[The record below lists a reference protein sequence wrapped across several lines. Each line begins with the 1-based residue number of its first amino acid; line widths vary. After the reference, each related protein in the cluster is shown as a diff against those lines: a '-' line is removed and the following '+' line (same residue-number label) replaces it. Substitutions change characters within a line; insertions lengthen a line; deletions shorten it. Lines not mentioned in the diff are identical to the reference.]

1 MTESVKK
8 RSGKTVKFNKQKIQ
22 TAITKAN
29 KDVKSTNPTAKIM
42 TREDII
48 ATTDKIV
55 SSLPDIKRIDIE
67 DIQDKVEQ
75 ILMAKGFYEIAKSY
89 ILYRKKHQE
98 QREATQKLMEQ
109 YKSILFTDAND
120 DDSKRENANINT
132 NSPMGIMLKLGTEGA
147 KVYANYYQLPEE
159 FAIAEREGWWHKHDE
174 DFSCITFNCLMQD
187 LTKLF
192 KGGFNTGHGYVREPN
207 SIRSYAALAC
217 IAIQCAQNSCFGGQA
232 ISGWDFAMAEG
243 VRKSFRKILKEQ
255 IRQWLFFVDKS
266 LIRHGKKILKQE

>member
-1 MTESVKK
+1 MTENVKK

-29 KDVKSTNPTAKIM
+29 YDVKNTNPTAKIM
-42 TREDII
+42 TKEDI
-48 ATTDKIV
+48 AAVTAEVV
-55 SSLPDIKRIDIE
+55 SSLPDIRRVDIE
-67 DIQDKVEQ
+67 DIQDKVEKT
-75 ILMAKGFYEIAKSY
+75 LMTNGFYDIAKSY

-109 YKSILFTDAND
+109 YKSILFVDAEY

-174 DFSCITFNCLMQD
+174 DFSFITLNCLMQD
-187 LTKLF
+187 LSKLF

-217 IAIQCAQNSCFGGQA
+217 IAVQCAQNSCFGG
-232 ISGWDFAMAEG
+232 
-243 VRKSFRKILKEQ
+243 
-255 IRQWLFFVDKS
+255 
-266 LIRHGKKILKQE
+266 